1 MGNCMT
7 LPEMFNVKRMICID
21 NTGSKQDSK
30 RMAII
35 QEGTTATTAD
45 TTLVVDYTTI
55 NRERE
60 FHNEE
65 TCTYWLP
72 KDEEEQQ
79 RLTGVNDCYI
89 VWQNKCDD
97 LCFM

>member
-1 MGNCMT
+1 MT

-72 KDEEEQQ
+72 KDEEEQK
-79 RLTGVNDCYI
+79 RLIGVSKHCTIFQGY
-89 VWQNKCDD
+89 
-97 LCFM
+97 L

>member
-1 MGNCMT
+1 MT
-7 LPEMFNVKRMICID
+7 LPQMFNAKRMICID

-30 RMAII
+30 RMAIT
-35 QEGTTATTAD
+35 QEGTTAITVD

-55 NRERE
+55 NKERE

-65 TCTYWLP
+65 TSIYWLP

-79 RLTGVNDCYI
+79 RLIGVSRHFTIFQGYLSTHT
-89 VWQNKCDD
+89 
-97 LCFM
+97 LCN

>member
-1 MGNCMT
+1 MP
-7 LPEMFNVKRMICID
+7 LPQMFIVKRMICID
-21 NTGSKQDSK
+21 NTGLKQDNK
-30 RMAII
+30 RMVTT
-35 QEGTTATTAD
+35 QEATTATTVD
-45 TTLVVDYTTI
+45 TTLVMDYTTI

-89 VWQNKCDD
+89 VWQNKYDD